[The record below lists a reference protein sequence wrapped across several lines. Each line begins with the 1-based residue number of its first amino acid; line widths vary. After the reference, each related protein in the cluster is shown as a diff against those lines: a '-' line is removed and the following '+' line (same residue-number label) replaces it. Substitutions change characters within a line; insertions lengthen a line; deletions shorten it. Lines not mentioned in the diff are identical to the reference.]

1 MGIRTTRLVGLWL
14 VVGLLRVGVRT
25 RLVEVTAAEAPATQL
40 GAVRLLDLQFG
51 LGLVMPKGR
60 VGVALLVGVALPCLL
75 LALVAA
81 AGPAPCGSSVRAS
94 RTRRN
99 TCIGCDCISVA

>member
-1 MGIRTTRLVGLWL
+1 M
-14 VVGLLRVGVRT
+14 
-25 RLVEVTAAEAPATQL
+25 TAAEAPATQL

-51 LGLVMPKGR
+51 LGLAMPKGR

-81 AGPAPCGSSVRAS
+81 AGPAATWLGS
-94 RTRRN
+94 
-99 TCIGCDCISVA
+99 G